1 MLELWQEIR
10 DKSALRNIAK
20 GSKVLPD
27 PDGCKDEGTMF
38 DDLIEQYKELAER
51 AEKMLIRQIS
61 GEVEA
66 DLKPHLDKSVLSLV

>member
-1 MLELWQEIR
+1 
-10 DKSALRNIAK
+10 
-20 GSKVLPD
+20 
-27 PDGCKDEGTMF
+27 MF